1 MKRSKLIGLL
11 IVAFVAGLVLR
22 GCFSSRAPQQAVAVE
37 AADGEEVVWTCS
49 MHPQIRQPNPGKCP
63 LCGMD
68 LIPLTSGAGQKPG
81 PREISLSPAAEALA
95 QVETASVERRFVESE
110 VRMVG
115 KIAYDETRARDVALL
130 ADGVIERLFVN
141 YEGVPVKK
149 GDHLAEIYSPEVF
162 AAQKELLAAQRAG
175 NTDGARQK
183 LRLLG
188 VLDDEIEAVLKSGK
202 ASRVFTVRSPANGVL
217 LSKSGNEG
225 HWLNRGESLATIADN
240 SVVWTLLDA
249 YESDLGFIHY
259 GESVELFVEAV
270 PGHSFTGRV
279 AFISPQINDKTRT
292 AAVRLNV
299 ANEDGLLKPGMF
311 VHATLRAR
319 LTSSGLEISP
329 ELADKWI
336 CPMHPEVVKAGQGEC
351 DICGMSL
358 VATRDLGYIAPADV
372 TNTPPLVIPATAP
385 LLTGRRAIVYVANPD
400 KPGVYEGREVE
411 LGLRAGDF
419 YVVERGLRE
428 GERVVVR
435 GNMKIDSSVQLL
447 GKPSM
452 MNPPEE
458 KPAIDIPDQ
467 SHAEQFNHVLHAYFD
482 LASAL
487 ADDNL
492 EVAREAAANVKEI
505 AGTEFSQVAKFANA
519 VATAASLDNAREPFQ
534 ELSREGI
541 VLAKAYAPHLSA
553 PAYVIHCP
561 MAFDDAG
568 ADWMQA
574 VRKVYNP
581 YFGEEMPGCGKVIQ
595 TLGAGE

>member
-1 MKRSKLIGLL
+1 MKRSRLIALL
-11 IVAFVAGLVLR
+11 LLAFVAGLVLR
-22 GCFSSRAPQQAVAVE
+22 GCFSSPASEQVVAVS

-68 LIPLTSGAGQKPG
+68 LIPLTSDAGQKLG
-81 PREISLSPAAEALA
+81 PREIAMSPAAQALA
-95 QVETASVERRFVESE
+95 QIETAPVERRFVESE

-115 KIAYDETRARDVALL
+115 KIAYDETRTRDVALL

-141 YEGVPVKK
+141 YEGVRVKQ

-175 NTDGARQK
+175 NTDGVRQK

-188 VLDDEIEAVLKSGK
+188 VLDDEIEAVLKNGE
-202 ASRVFTVRSPANGVL
+202 ARRVFTIRSPADGVL

-240 SVVWTLLDA
+240 SMVWALLDA

-259 GESVELFVEAV
+259 GEPVELSIEAA
-270 PGHSFTGRV
+270 PGRSYTGRV
-279 AFISPQINDKTRT
+279 AFISPQIDDKTRT

-299 ANEDGLLKPGMF
+299 ENADGLLKPGMF

-336 CPMHPEVVKAGQGEC
+336 CPMHPEVVKTGPGEC
-351 DICGMSL
+351 DICGMAL
-358 VATRDLGYIAPADV
+358 VPTSDLGYIAPADV

-400 KPGVYEGREVE
+400 KPGVYEGREVQ
-411 LGLRAGDF
+411 LGLRAGDV

-435 GNMKIDSSVQLL
+435 GNMKIDSSIQLL

-452 MNPPEE
+452 MNPPAE
-458 KPAIDIPDQ
+458 KPTIEIPDA
-467 SHAEQFNHVLHAYFD
+467 SHAKHFEPVLHAYFD
-482 LASAL
+482 LANAL
-487 ADDNL
+487 ADDDL
-492 EVAREAAANVKEI
+492 RVAHDAAEKVKEI
-505 AGTEFSQVAKFANA
+505 AGAEFVQVATLANA
-519 VATAASLDNAREPFQ
+519 VATAATLEHAREPFQ
-534 ELSREGI
+534 ELSRASI
-541 VLAKAYAPHLSA
+541 ALAKAYASQLST
-553 PAYVIHCP
+553 PTYVIHCP

-568 ADWMQA
+568 ADWMQPEPT
-574 VRKVYNP
+574 VHNP
-581 YFGEEMPGCGKVIQ
+581 YFGEEMPGCGKVIA
-595 TLGAGE
+595 TLGTGE